1 LKGIVD
7 PSLHG
12 GRFVDDKVNFYRYQI
27 KSSVKFSVKA
37 NKAFMD
43 LLDCCIFACQVERQ
57 QKIKF
62 EQTLRDQGKTTIS
75 RLQILYQ
82 SKFGLILAIYIYNSL
97 MVLYLIYIYSSMVE
111 EPEHR

>member
-1 LKGIVD
+1 
-7 PSLHG
+7 
-12 GRFVDDKVNFYRYQI
+12 
-27 KSSVKFSVKA
+27 
-37 NKAFMD
+37 MD

-82 SKFGLILAIYIYNSL
+82 SKFGFFLYICNSL

>member
-1 LKGIVD
+1 
-7 PSLHG
+7 
-12 GRFVDDKVNFYRYQI
+12 
-27 KSSVKFSVKA
+27 
-37 NKAFMD
+37 MD

-82 SKFGLILAIYIYNSL
+82 SKLGLILAIYIYIYNSL

-111 EPEHR
+111 EPEYR